1 MLPSKVRTPKVQTFG
16 GSIIAHTLRCYT
28 CTSQTNNSQC
38 MTATNCTSGETNCKT
53 DVINYAVGKSITKAC
68 ASSCTV
74 TNVGA
79 GGIGYKTECC
89 STDLCNT
96 SGATG
101 VKISYVVLAATVGFI
116 GLLQRGE
123 L

>member
-1 MLPSKVRTPKVQTFG
+1 MKAFLISLLALVLCVER
-16 GSIIAHTLRCYT
+16 AHSLRCYT
-28 CTSQTNNSQC
+28 CISETSNSQC

-53 DVINYAVGKSITKAC
+53 DVINYAVGMSITKSC
-68 ASSCTV
+68 ASTCTETDV
-74 TNVGA
+74 SVA
-79 GGIGYKTECC
+79 GVGYKTACC

-116 GLLQRGE
+116 GLLQRGG